1 MCSFACISTLQ
12 HVLHIMCRRKRSRA
26 LMTHAPLQVMRPE
39 LLTAG
44 FELVQQQSLEVTDDV
59 SIIEALGKP
68 VKITYGSYSN
78 IKVM

>member
-1 MCSFACISTLQ
+1 M
-12 HVLHIMCRRKRSRA
+12 VD
-26 LMTHAPLQVMRPE
+26 APLQVIRPE

-44 FELVQQQSLEVTDDV
+44 FKLVQEQSLEVTDDV

-78 IKVM
+78 IKVEYGDSIGASMRCRSPMHVALDQRF

>member
-1 MCSFACISTLQ
+1 
-12 HVLHIMCRRKRSRA
+12 
-26 LMTHAPLQVMRPE
+26 MRPE

-44 FELVQQQSLEVTDDV
+44 FKLVQQQSLEVTDDV

-78 IKVM
+78 IKVLPKPPVHLPAHIARPYAHCCSQL

>member
-1 MCSFACISTLQ
+1 M
-12 HVLHIMCRRKRSRA
+12 
-26 LMTHAPLQVMRPE
+26 QVIRPE

-44 FELVQQQSLEVTDDV
+44 FRLVQQQSLEVTDDV

-78 IKVM
+78 IKVVRQL

>member
-1 MCSFACISTLQ
+1 MV
-12 HVLHIMCRRKRSRA
+12 HA
-26 LMTHAPLQVMRPE
+26 LLQVIRPE

-44 FELVQQQSLEVTDDV
+44 FKLVQEQSLEVTDDV

-78 IKVM
+78 IKVSMLKSLVLL